1 MANTN
6 PQAIAASNEKL
17 RPLAD
22 RFGQLYN
29 ICKALQAEGAAN
41 NWTTLFP
48 NDSQVISDTA
58 ITDGRAIITNAD
70 IFALIAMVT
79 TYVNYMEATSN
90 ANRNLVM
97 KIGPNTAR
105 I

>member
-6 PQAIAASNEKL
+6 PQAIAVSDQKL

-29 ICKALQAEGAAN
+29 LCKALQAEGTAN
-41 NWTTLFP
+41 RWDLLFP
-48 NDSQVISDTA
+48 NDATPLGDTA
-58 ITDGRAIITNAD
+58 AVDGRAVITNAD
-70 IFALIAMVT
+70 LTALIAIVT
-79 TYVNYMEATSN
+79 TFVTYMEASTN
-90 ANRNLVM
+90 ANRNLTM

>member
-6 PQAIAASNEKL
+6 PQAIVTCDTKL

-29 ICKALQAEGAAN
+29 VCKALQAEGAAN
-41 NWTTLFP
+41 GWAALFP
-48 NDSQVISDTA
+48 NDATVIGDSA
-58 ITDGRAIITNAD
+58 ATDGRPIITNAD
-70 IFALIAMVT
+70 IFALIAIVT
-79 TYVNYMEATSN
+79 TFVNYMEASSN
-90 ANRNLVM
+90 ANRNLAM

>member
-1 MANTN
+1 MNSN
-6 PQAIAASNEKL
+6 PQAINTCDFKL

-22 RFGQLYN
+22 RLGQVYN
-29 ICKALQAEGAAN
+29 VCKALQAEAAAN
-41 NWTTLFP
+41 GWATLFP
-48 NDSQVISDTA
+48 NDAQVIADTA
-58 ITDGRAIITNAD
+58 AVDGRAVITNAD
-70 IFALIAMVT
+70 IFQLIAVIT
-79 TYVNYMEATSN
+79 SFLGYMEATSN